1 MVKAYLL
8 HFLTMVKTLYS
19 RCTVTKV
26 PLTSEPYTGFIPRVH
41 DSTIISAL
49 SVVAYLKEVAWENM
63 SPKELS
69 KLVFVNCRFITIVD
83 IIDRLQLD
91 RKALYWV
98 DNTLRPNMVVPE
110 TMSLYQ
116 LVSSDDTYNR
126 SRNATLI
133 KLMLS
138 EFKRLGDAYKHHT
151 VPDYVAARHNVSVI
165 EDDLRDVANIMLSLR
180 DKIDHK

>member
-1 MVKAYLL
+1 MVKAYVL

-19 RCTVTKV
+19 RYTVTKV
-26 PLTSEPYTGFIPRVH
+26 PLTSAPYTGFIPRVY
-41 DSTIISAL
+41 DRTIVSAL
-49 SVVAYLKEVAWENM
+49 SVVAYLEEVAWENM

-69 KLVFVNCRFITIVD
+69 KFVFVNCRFITLGDIV
-83 IIDRLQLD
+83 DRLQLD

-98 DNTLRPNMVVPE
+98 DNTLRPNVVVPE
-110 TMSLYQ
+110 TTSLYQ

-138 EFKRLGDAYKHHT
+138 EFERLGETYK
-151 VPDYVAARHNVSVI
+151 RQIS
-165 EDDLRDVANIMLSLR
+165 
-180 DKIDHK
+180 

>member
-8 HFLTMVKTLYS
+8 HFLMMVRALYS
-19 RCTVTKV
+19 KCTVVKL
-26 PLTSEPYTGFIPRVH
+26 PLTSEAYTGFVPGVY
-41 DSTIISAL
+41 DGTIISAL
-49 SVVAYLKEVAWENM
+49 SSVAYLKEVAWENM

-69 KLVFVNCRFITIVD
+69 KFIFVNCRFVTLGDIV
-83 IIDRLQLD
+83 DRLQLD

-98 DNTLRPNMVVPE
+98 DNTLRPNVVVPE

-116 LVSSDDTYNR
+116 LLSSDDTYNR

-138 EFKRLGDAYKHHT
+138 EFKRLGEAYKQHV

>member
-1 MVKAYLL
+1 
-8 HFLTMVKTLYS
+8 
-19 RCTVTKV
+19 
-26 PLTSEPYTGFIPRVH
+26 
-41 DSTIISAL
+41 
-49 SVVAYLKEVAWENM
+49 
-63 SPKELS
+63 
-69 KLVFVNCRFITIVD
+69 
-83 IIDRLQLD
+83 
-91 RKALYWV
+91 
-98 DNTLRPNMVVPE
+98 MVVPE

-138 EFKRLGDAYKHHT
+138 EFERLGETYKRHT

-180 DKIDHK
+180 DKIDHKKCTFESRKRCGKFG